1 MRYFNFFHSYRNIFI
16 KKNIEQLLNENQD
29 IQQSLKKV
37 LQEKKSLEQQKQ
49 DLIDK
54 IENLKEQLAEKSS
67 LQSFNNLNEI
77 QMLSNLVLMFSKYKN
92 NELEEK
98 NRLIIEKYLTEGQN
112 EYMKK
117 LVSSLNQARELN
129 FNLMNKLK
137 QMVIFKLKVKAYK
150 IL

>member
-16 KKNIEQLLNENQD
+16 QKNIEQLLNENQD

>member
-1 MRYFNFFHSYRNIFI
+1 M
-16 KKNIEQLLNENQD
+16 
-29 IQQSLKKV
+29 
-37 LQEKKSLEQQKQ
+37 EQQKQ

-129 FNLMNKLK
+129 FNLMSKLK